1 MSISEELKKDVAEK
15 NISAIRNDLLG
26 NIPFDLNFSKDFK
39 ESLDYCLKNGISDD
53 LLYVEHDGREL
64 SDEVSKSNFNNLHAQ
79 LRINF
84 SKERL
89 EKIKEIGR
97 KLYPV
102 KEEKPVSQNPYKST
116 ETHRQTTASSSSG
129 ESGDSGLHF
138 GLFIGAAIGF
148 AIGFAIGWYIV
159 KEAVLEGGAALAI
172 KWVCGLAGIPA
183 GWKTAKELSRK

>member
-1 MSISEELKKDVAEK
+1 MAVSEKLKKAVSEK
-15 NISAIRNDLLG
+15 DYVAIRDALWSRIALD
-26 NIPFDLNFSKDFK
+26 PNFTKGFP
-39 ESLDYCLKNGISDD
+39 ESLEYCYQNGISEND
-53 LLYVEHDGREL
+53 LFEKYDERPM
-64 SDEVSKSNFNNLHAQ
+64 SDEVTNDNFSSLCGE
-79 LRINF
+79 LSTNF

-138 GLFIGAAIGF
+138 GLFIGAAIGA
-148 AIGFAIGWYIV
+148 AIGVAIGGYIV
-159 KEAVLEGGAALAI
+159 KKAVLEGGAALAI
-172 KWVCGLAGIPA
+172 KGVCGLAGIPA
-183 GWKTAKELSRK
+183 GWKTAKKLSRK